1 MVLTTSVLLTR
12 ESLHAADRYSAQAR
26 KQIDNVSKGKL
37 YHTQTSSLLDMG
49 VLKSVER
56 NSYNANPVI
65 EDTAVVLPLAEAVP
79 EPDMRHPNTNFAN
92 ELLVGVYDGHS
103 GTGTSYFAEKELFD
117 FLLFL
122 YEQDSFAWAGS
133 ESNAATRTHLTRPLE
148 RAMSG
153 EWGSLAYE
161 AGASQKHL
169 TRFSVPYYLEQAF
182 LLADYA
188 HLNLALAED
197 VKRGQSGACAIVV
210 HADGDSGVLTVAN
223 AGDCMAVVGRRRPES
238 KRAATAEHRPDSSGG
253 VRFLSGNNPTAGQTR
268 DFVNLNLEHQIDVE
282 PAERRR
288 LLDQHKG
295 ESDIVRRNRIK
306 GRLQP
311 TRGLG
316 DGSYKAKPYYEH
328 RPDRFKERYP
338 ANTWLP
344 PYSSSQP
351 DVTQYQLREGDEF
364 LVVSTDGL
372 FQDLTSQQVV
382 DYVGE
387 YQDLVKNKVT
397 PGSGSSKSSSWLG
410 GLFGGGNSDDA
421 PNCASFLI
429 SKSLLHASE
438 DAYGKQGSE
447 AQSLSHIYYLQ
458 DKGKARR
465 NIHDDN
471 TVVVIWFD
479 QDKLKRLPSSSS
491 SSSLSLS
498 SSSSSS
504 SSSKAP
510 RPQGI
515 SLPAA
520 LGGDAPV
527 PKGLHIPDTLRRFSA
542 K

>member
-1 MVLTTSVLLTR
+1 
-12 ESLHAADRYSAQAR
+12 
-26 KQIDNVSKGKL
+26 
-37 YHTQTSSLLDMG
+37 
-49 VLKSVER
+49 
-56 NSYNANPVI
+56 
-65 EDTAVVLPLAEAVP
+65 
-79 EPDMRHPNTNFAN
+79 
-92 ELLVGVYDGHS
+92 
-103 GTGTSYFAEKELFD
+103 
-117 FLLFL
+117 
-122 YEQDSFAWAGS
+122 
-133 ESNAATRTHLTRPLE
+133 
-148 RAMSG
+148 
-153 EWGSLAYE
+153 
-161 AGASQKHL
+161 
-169 TRFSVPYYLEQAF
+169 
-182 LLADYA
+182 
-188 HLNLALAED
+188 
-197 VKRGQSGACAIVV
+197 
-210 HADGDSGVLTVAN
+210 
-223 AGDCMAVVGRRRPES
+223 
-238 KRAATAEHRPDSSGG
+238 
-253 VRFLSGNNPTAGQTR
+253 
-268 DFVNLNLEHQIDVE
+268 VNLNLEHQIDVE
-282 PAERRR
+282 PSERRR

-338 ANTWLP
+338 AHTWLP

-351 DVTQYQLREGDEF
+351 DVTQYQLQEGDEF

-387 YQDLVKNKVT
+387 YQDLVKNKVP
-397 PGSGSSKSSSWLG
+397 PGTGSSSKKSFG
-410 GLFGGGNSDDA
+410 GLFGGSSTTDV

-438 DAYGKQGSE
+438 DAYGIQKSE

-465 NIHDDN
+465 SIHDDN

-479 QDKLKRLPSSSS
+479 EDKLKQ
-491 SSSLSLS
+491 LS

-504 SSSKAP
+504 SVSLNKAP
-510 RPQGI
+510 KPQGV

-520 LGGDAPV
+520 LGGDASV
-527 PKGLHIPDTLRRFSA
+527 SKALHIPDTLHRFSA